1 MDAHIGRMDVR
12 VDLNI
17 EDANMIHLAPKYTKV
32 RRKMG
37 GGNSPELLLTGYG
50 TLKKGKSVDQS
61 ILTTMVDRHP
71 LNKC

>member
-37 GGNSPELLLTGYG
+37 GGVTHQNCYLLDTE
-50 TLKKGKSVDQS
+50 
-61 ILTTMVDRHP
+61 H
-71 LNKC
+71 